1 MICDKLRKQMQASEN
16 QHNGSNVPS
25 VRRRR
30 PVMDEERMRPDHW
43 LGSVPCA
50 SFSDLTWTGDGNDKW
65 PVKTISAT
73 NSQTRHRASTS
84 MHSLRFCIR
93 IMLPERH
100 HWKPSVMLRTP
111 PVDGHSPASQPCP
124 LPVYEAQF

>member
-1 MICDKLRKQMQASEN
+1 
-16 QHNGSNVPS
+16 
-25 VRRRR
+25 
-30 PVMDEERMRPDHW
+30 MDEERMRPDHW

-100 HWKPSVMLRTP
+100 HWKPAVQAP
-111 PVDGHSPASQPCP
+111 Q
-124 LPVYEAQF
+124 